1 MQTRTNLKVCLAFRL
16 EEIFSALDK
25 AGVEQLEGQSRQDVE
40 AFLLQCKFSKK
51 SQQYF
56 LNSESNDTVIR
67 RGPGCNITQP
77 RCFIVSQSNVD
88 ADALNRIRNGKK
100 IT

>member
-1 MQTRTNLKVCLAFRL
+1 MCRREQDEKVCLAFHL

-40 AFLLQCKFSKK
+40 AFLLQSKFSKK

-56 LNSESNDTVIR
+56 LSSESNDTVIR
-67 RGPGCNITQP
+67 RGPGCNITHQNWNVP
-77 RCFIVSQSNVD
+77 RH
-88 ADALNRIRNGKK
+88 LLG
-100 IT
+100 